1 MRAHWKQMKAA
12 IVVFVLITVGI
23 NMLAMGYIAMRAQ
36 REVGETQEECHQ
48 LEDLIKLINERL
60 PVRPPP

>member
-1 MRAHWKQMKAA
+1 MKAA
-12 IVVFVLITVGI
+12 IIGFVLVTVGV

-36 REVGETQEECHQ
+36 RDADEQQVECHQ

-60 PVRPPP
+60 PGRQP

>member
-1 MRAHWKQMKAA
+1 MKLDWVKPAL
-12 IVVFVLITVGI
+12 IIFVLVTVGV

-48 LEDLIKLINERL
+48 LEDLISLIKERL
-60 PVRPPP
+60 PARP